1 MPWGQVIY
9 NCSDCYFCGR
19 FSSLTRCYSVRPIK
33 RSHSLAGLR
42 SLGFQ
47 IYGVNRSD
55 FHVVATRRHFGSLY
69 GHCSGFTIVQR
80 PAWGAP
86 FECVAPVQAI
96 AVSEYT
102 LFVPCQHQRVAVSIF
117 SEIGFGRSI
126 RTSFAP
132 HKADFASCL
141 GMGHV
146 LDGKYMDH
154 GPRHFVQF
162 SAKRSRFW

>member
-1 MPWGQVIY
+1 MASIVAISTSLRRAVT
-9 NCSDCYFCGR
+9 SDHCMD
-19 FSSLTRCYSVRPIK
+19 T
-33 RSHSLAGLR
+33 
-42 SLGFQ
+42 
-47 IYGVNRSD
+47 
-55 FHVVATRRHFGSLY
+55 VAVLP
-69 GHCSGFTIVQR
+69 IVQR
-80 PAWGAP
+80 LAWGVP

-102 LFVPCQHQRVAVSIF
+102 LFVPCRHQRVAVSIF
-117 SEIGFGRSI
+117 SEIGFARSI

-162 SAKRSRFW
+162 SAKRSRFC